1 MEITSFPQKITAL
14 QRYTQA
20 AQRETF
26 NLTVPDRKTPSHQRW
41 HVRLRF
47 DGQTQSFYL
56 DAEEVAAV
64 CRDLQVA
71 PYVKNLFKQ

>member
-1 MEITSFPQKITAL
+1 MEITSFPQKIAAL

-20 AQRETF
+20 VQRETL
-26 NLTVPDRKTPSHQRW
+26 NLTVPDRKAQQHRW

-64 CRDLQVA
+64 CRDLEVA
-71 PYVKNLFKQ
+71 PYVRNLFKR